1 MTATQPI
8 RIAQTGETDAR
19 LAAQAF
25 HAAVAQADMALVI
38 FFCSSDYDLGV
49 LGAEMHRLFG
59 GTPVI
64 GCTGA
69 GEFGPIGYCEHG
81 ISGASFASGAFTVVT
96 QVLDQL
102 QGFEIARG
110 QAWAQGMLRKLQE
123 KAPDADAHNSFAF
136 LLIDGLSVREETVAR
151 SFQHTLGKLPMFGG
165 SAGDGLRFQRTHV
178 YHDGQF
184 QTDAVVLAL
193 VTTSL
198 PYKLFKTQ
206 HFVATE
212 ERVVVTQADADKR
225 IVREINGRPAA
236 QEYARLL
243 GIDVADLGPTCFAT
257 SPLVV
262 LIDGANYVRAIQ
274 KQNPD
279 HSLTFYC
286 AIEEG
291 LVLRMAKG
299 VDMLA
304 NMEQA
309 FAAIRADLGQPQ
321 LVLGC
326 DCVLRSLEL
335 TQAGNKE
342 RAAQIFRDNN
352 AIGFATYGEQFGG
365 VHVNQTLAGIAIAG
379 AGENQDA

>member
-1 MTATQPI
+1 MPETQTI
-8 RIAQTGETDAR
+8 RIAQVGETDAY

-25 HAAVAQADMALVI
+25 HAAVAQPDMALVM
-38 FFCSSDYDLGV
+38 FFCSSDYDLDT
-49 LGAEMHRLFG
+49 LGAEMQRLFG
-59 GTPVI
+59 DTPVI
-64 GCTGA
+64 GCTAAGA
-69 GEFGPIGYCEHG
+69 FGPLGYGEDG
-81 ISGASFASGAFTVVT
+81 LSGASVASSVCTAVT

-102 QGFEIARG
+102 RDFEIAKG
-110 QAWAQGMLRKLQE
+110 QAWVQGGLHKLME
-123 KAPDADAHNSFAF
+123 KAPEADGKNSFAF

-151 SFQHTLGKLPMFGG
+151 TFQGALGKFPMFGG
-165 SAGDGLRFQRTHV
+165 SAGDGLRFHRTHV
-178 YHDGQF
+178 YHDGRF
-184 QTDAVVLAL
+184 RTDAAVLAL

-206 HFVATE
+206 HFVATD
-212 ERVVVTQADADKR
+212 ERMVVTQADADKR

-243 GIDVADLGPTCFAT
+243 GVDVTALGPACFAT
-257 SPLVV
+257 SPAVV
-262 LIDGANYVRAIQ
+262 LIDGTNYVRSIQ

-279 HSLTFYC
+279 GSLTFYC

-299 VDMLA
+299 VDMLT
-304 NMEQA
+304 NLEQA
-309 FAAIRADLGQPQ
+309 FNKIRADIGRPQ

-335 TQAGNKE
+335 TQTGHKQ
-342 RAAQIFRDNN
+342 RAAEIFRDNN

-365 VHVNQTLAGIAIAG
+365 VHVNQTLTAIAIGNAS
-379 AGENQDA
+379 EKRDV